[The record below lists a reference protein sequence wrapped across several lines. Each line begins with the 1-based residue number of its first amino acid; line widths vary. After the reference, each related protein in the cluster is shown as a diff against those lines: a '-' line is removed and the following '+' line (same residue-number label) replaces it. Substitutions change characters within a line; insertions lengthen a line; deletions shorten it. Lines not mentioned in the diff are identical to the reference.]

1 MTPSASLTAAPA
13 RSRLHSAD
21 WLQLGL
27 AAAGLSIPAVLAVQ
41 ALAITLW
48 PAIALFKPL
57 DSYVRSA
64 VFVLGPALGATAV
77 LAWLAARSARPTQI
91 FLRLAAVVLLVSFIP
106 DYLLPDAHKT
116 LLASS
121 VAAFLHVVA
130 GAVTAGTLV
139 LGYQWKTGWK

>member
-13 RSRLHSAD
+13 RSRLAFTA

-27 AAAGLSIPAVLAVQ
+27 AAAGLSIPAVLIVQ
-41 ALAITLW
+41 ALAISLW

-64 VFVLGPALGATAV
+64 VFVLVPAFGAAAV
-77 LAWLAARSARPTQI
+77 FAGLAARNSRPVPA
-91 FLRLAAVVLLVSFIP
+91 FLRLAVVVLLVSFIP

-121 VAAFLHVVA
+121 VAALLHVVA
-130 GAVTAGTLV
+130 GLVTAGTLV
-139 LGYQWKTGWK
+139 SGYRWKTGQR